1 MTYTH
6 RNGETTAPTAKGLYW
21 FRGVIENYL
30 NNGIMQRP
38 IEVINT
44 SGEVLAWNDSM
55 RSFREVEEFDG
66 QWWGPIV
73 PPWEVA
79 E

>member
-6 RNGETTAPTAKGLYW
+6 RNGEAESPTVPGQYW
-21 FRGVIENYL
+21 FRGYRENDAKRFDEQKIVLVDKFLDEIRIDPHEYWTC
-30 NNGIMQRP
+30 QEP
-38 IEVINT
+38 KKWA
-44 SGEVLAWNDSM
+44 GE
-55 RSFREVEEFDG
+55 
-66 QWWGPIV
+66 WWGPIV